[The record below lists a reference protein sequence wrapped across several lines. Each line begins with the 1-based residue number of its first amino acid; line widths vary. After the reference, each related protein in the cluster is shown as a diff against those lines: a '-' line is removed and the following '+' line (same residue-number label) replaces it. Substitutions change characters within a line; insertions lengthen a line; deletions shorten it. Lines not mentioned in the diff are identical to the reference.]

1 MSFKMIVHRTA
12 TTEMKAFISTLPGVF
27 DAIDASDEVRE
38 AFVFAAWRNVAG
50 EQVYTRTTP
59 LSVDRKRLIIAV
71 SDKTWKRNLETLAS
85 QLLFKLNAALG
96 DAVVDFIEFRV
107 SPSDTCTSTSKIA
120 EVDDALPAPMEVEVS
135 ARSIR
140 NEELRETVL
149 KAAANCLS
157 RRR

>member
-12 TTEMKAFISTLPGVF
+12 RAEMEAFISTLPGVF
-27 DAIDASDEVRE
+27 GGIDASEEVRE
-38 AFVFAAWRNVAG
+38 AFIFAAWRNVAG

-59 LSVDRKRLIIAV
+59 LSVERKRLIIAV

-96 DAVVDFIEFRV
+96 ESLVDFIEFQV
-107 SPSDTCTSTSKIA
+107 SPLDITASTGTSA
-120 EVDDALPAPMEVEVS
+120 EVDNAPPAPMEIEVS

-140 NEELRETVL
+140 NEELREAVL

-157 RRR
+157 RRK